1 LVRLLWLQFY
11 LNCSNHFEKERA
23 HIANLQCGQTYFNNA
38 LESVEEKDWGISN
51 DGPFT
56 LSNDE
61 PLMTNLSL
69 FGKVFP

>member
-1 LVRLLWLQFY
+1 MQLQFY
-11 LNCSNHFEKERA
+11 VNRSNHSENKLA
-23 HIANLQCGQTYFNNA
+23 HIVNLQCGQAHFNNA

>member
-38 LESVEEKDWGISN
+38 LESVEKKDWSISN
-51 DGPFT
+51 KSAATPRQDAMNWSASCGYHFI
-56 LSNDE
+56 
-61 PLMTNLSL
+61 
-69 FGKVFP
+69 